1 MKAQI
6 VFLMFLILLLPS
18 CSSISD
24 PISVKTDGRAISET
38 RSNAGYIPWAAC
50 DFVIARDGSEWE
62 VSPNRM
68 ASATWGYHL
77 NAVKLLEVSPG
88 RNCIGIEKIELLDN
102 GDLAVDISITHPYHD
117 PCYTGFDVRGIIMF
131 PSSQLVSDID
141 LYEQKYGKPP
151 RHWAWRWASYRKGNA
166 ELMNPDGY
174 TTLWAPYY
182 GYDYF
187 PENEYELEEGF
198 PIFDYYEGWMASGED
213 LGTIN
218 GFKHYYSN
226 ETRHMF
232 EVNEQVTRTFVIR
245 PPAEG
250 PIKASYSVYAH
261 WVEPSVLPVTDPATQ
276 FPPEANSPLPYE
288 FWIEQLF
295 PIDCD
300 APENERAGCILW
312 HIKSWNFGVDEWD
325 PGATDLLRSSV
336 SLYKLMEVFA
346 QCPDCY
352 RQELFST
359 TYFTMPEILPGVWPI
374 IFTLSIDHDN
384 KKYTNPIATDYYI
397 SYLEF
402 GACDGEW

>member
-1 MKAQI
+1 MKMPI
-6 VFLMFLILLLPS
+6 LICFALLPLLPA
-18 CSSISD
+18 CSSGTD
-24 PISVKTDGRAISET
+24 PVSVNADEPAVSEA

-88 RNCIGIEKIELLDN
+88 RNCIRIEKIEVLDN
-102 GDLAVDISITHPYHD
+102 GDLAVDISITHPYDH

-131 PSSQLVSDID
+131 PASQLASDPE

-151 RHWAWRWASYRKGNA
+151 RHWHYKWSSYLKGDA
-166 ELMNPDGY
+166 ELMNPDGR
-174 TTLWAPYY
+174 TTLWAPDY
-182 GYDYF
+182 GYLYH
-187 PENEYELEEGF
+187 PETNYELEDGF

-213 LGTIN
+213 FGIVN
-218 GFKHYYSN
+218 GFRHYYSN

-232 EVNEQVTRTFVIR
+232 EVNETVTRTFIIR

-250 PIKASYSVYAH
+250 PIEASYSVYAH
-261 WVEPSVLPVTDPATQ
+261 WVEPSVLPITDPATD

-288 FWIEQLF
+288 FWIEQLR

-300 APENERAGCILW
+300 APHDERAECIMW
-312 HIKSWNFGVDEWD
+312 HIKYWDFGLESWDIGVC
-325 PGATDLLRSSV
+325 DLLLTTFSPSY
-336 SLYKLMEVFA
+336 LIEAFG
-346 QCPDCY
+346 QCEDCY
-352 RQELFST
+352 RLNMFST
-359 TYFTMPEILPGVWPI
+359 DYFTMPEILPDTYPI
-374 IFTLSIDHDN
+374 LFRLSIDCEGTESR
-384 KKYTNPIATDYYI
+384 YLATDYYI